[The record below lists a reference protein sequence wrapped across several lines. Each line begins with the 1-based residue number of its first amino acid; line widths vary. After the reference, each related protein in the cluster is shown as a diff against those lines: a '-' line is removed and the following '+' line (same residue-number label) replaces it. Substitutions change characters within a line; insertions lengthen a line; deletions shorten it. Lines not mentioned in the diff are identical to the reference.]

1 MSSFGEIISD
11 VKDTV
16 VEFGSN
22 TYNEITNSNGVV
34 SSVTNIAGDGVNKVG
49 DLFNSGMDGI
59 RLIFGIKE
67 DSTGDG
73 DPDNISE
80 NIGGGDD

>member
-22 TYNEITNSNGVV
+22 TYNEITNSNGVI
-34 SSVTNIAGDGVNKVG
+34 SSVTNIAGDGVNKIG

-59 RLIFGIKE
+59 RLIFGIKQ
-67 DSTGDG
+67 DSTTEG
-73 DPDNISE
+73 DPEHINED
-80 NIGGGDD
+80 IGGGD

>member
-22 TYNEITNSNGVV
+22 TYNEITNSNGVI
-34 SSVTNIAGDGVNKVG
+34 SSITNIAGDGVNKVG

-59 RLIFGIKE
+59 RLIFGIKKDSVSDE
-67 DSTGDG
+67 D
-73 DPDNISE
+73 PENINE
-80 NIGGGDD
+80 DIGGGD